1 MILLWLIVI
10 PMIAGT
16 LAWMAGKGNS
26 RLPRVISLLALLVE
40 LALTCMVWA
49 RSGAAKGRWLEEVQ
63 LSWIPSWGIS
73 VHLAIDGLSLLL
85 LVLSAFLGVLA
96 VGCSWKG
103 VKDRVGFF
111 HFNLL
116 WVLSGIMGV
125 FMALDLFLFFF
136 FWEVMLV
143 PMYFIIGLWGHER
156 RLYAAIKFFLF
167 TQISGMLMLVAIVG
181 LVFAHHS
188 ATGRYTFDYAE
199 LLGTPLSGTL
209 SFWLMLGFLLAF
221 SVKLP
226 IVPFHNWLPDAHGE
240 APTAG
245 SLILAGLL
253 LKTGAYGLIRFV
265 VPLFPAAS
273 AEFAPVGMTL
283 GVIGILYG
291 AVVAFGQTDLK
302 RLVAYT
308 SVSHMGFVMLGV
320 FAWAARPTSN
330 DLVMQGVVM
339 QMICHGISTGALFIL
354 VGALDERIHSRDLAR
369 MGGLWATVPR
379 MSGVAMV
386 FAMASLGLP
395 GLGNFVAE
403 YLILQGAWNVDQA
416 LTILAT
422 IGLVL
427 AAVYSLWIMQK
438 AFHGPNTNDWK
449 LVDLDLRESAIM
461 TSLIA
466 VILWL
471 GMYPR
476 PVIDTA
482 ATALKQIQSSRTVS
496 TSVLAAVPEPG
507 LRLASE
513 KRGSK

>member
-10 PMIAGT
+10 PMVAGV
-16 LAWMAGKGNS
+16 LAWAMGGNS
-26 RLPRVISLLALLVE
+26 RLSRVVSLLAMLAE
-40 LALTCMVWA
+40 LALTCVLWA
-49 RSGAAKGRWLEEVQ
+49 RSGAAGGRWLEEVRFE
-63 LSWIPSWGIS
+63 WIPAWGICF
-73 VHLAIDGLSLLL
+73 HLAIDGLSLLM
-85 LVLSAFLGVLA
+85 LVLSAFLGVLS
-96 VGCSWKG
+96 VGCSWKYI
-103 VKDRVGFF
+103 KDRVGFF

-143 PMYFIIGLWGHER
+143 PMYFLIGLWGHER

-167 TQISGMLMLVAIVG
+167 TQISGMLMLVSIVG
-181 LVFAHHS
+181 LVFAHHA
-188 ATGRYTFDYAE
+188 ATGKYTFEYTE
-199 LLGTPLSGTL
+199 LLGTPMSGAL
-209 SFWLMLGFLLAF
+209 SFWLMLGFLAAF
-221 SVKLP
+221 CVKLP

-265 VPLFPAAS
+265 VPLFPSAS
-273 AEFAPVGMTL
+273 AEFASAGMTL

-291 AVVAFGQTDLK
+291 AVVAFGQSDLK

-320 FAWAARPTSN
+320 FAWAARPGYN
-330 DLVMQGVVM
+330 DLAMQGVVM
-339 QMICHGISTGALFIL
+339 QMICHGLSTGALFIL
-354 VGALDERIHSRDLAR
+354 VGALDERIHSRDLSR

-379 MSGVAMV
+379 MSGVGMV

-403 YLILQGAWNVDQA
+403 YLILQGAWNVDGT
-416 LTILAT
+416 LTILAA

-427 AAVYSLWIMQK
+427 AAVYSLWIVQK
-438 AFHGPNTNDWK
+438 AFHGPNTNNWK
-449 LVDLDLRESAIM
+449 LADLDLRESAIM

-466 VILWL
+466 AILWL
-471 GMYPR
+471 GVYPR
-476 PVIDTA
+476 PVLDTA
-482 ATALKQIQSSRTVS
+482 ATALKRLQASRTAT
-496 TSVLAAVPEPG
+496 TSVLADVPETG
-507 LRLASE
+507 LRVASAE
-513 KRGSK
+513 KGGSK